1 MDISK
6 SKCPGCGR
14 SMTICR
20 TQCVDCDVSL
30 DGEFELSALATLA
43 LEDQVFVVAFVRHH
57 GSIKRME
64 SLFGISYPTVK
75 NRLNAIAS
83 QLDRSFEVPSPNSP
97 ILDELERGEI
107 GVKEALKRL
116 S

>member
-1 MDISK
+1 
-6 SKCPGCGR
+6 
-14 SMTICR
+14 MTICR

-30 DGEFELSALATLA
+30 DGEFELSALAKIS

-64 SLFGISYPTVK
+64 GLFGISYPTVK
-75 NRLNAIAS
+75 NRLNAIS
-83 QLDRSFEVPSPNSP
+83 SHLDRSFAGPSPNSP

-107 GVKEALKRL
+107 SVEEALNRL